1 MASSP
6 VLLTEL
12 ELDALT
18 ELVNLGVSNAAGSLR
33 DLVREEVVLSVPRV
47 LVVTREQALANLSE
61 REAKRLVAVRQ
72 DFEGDIRGRALLI
85 FPEAK
90 SMELVR
96 GIIGSDLSA
105 EDIMELEQEALAE
118 TGNIMLNSCLGTI
131 ANYFQRSLRISL
143 PEVIYG
149 EGDEFFGPAS
159 GGHANDRVV
168 FMYINFAIRHRD
180 IEGYI
185 AMLLDLPSLATLK
198 TLLAALI
205 ERTGG
210 DPVIAPPHGV

>member
-1 MASSP
+1 MDAPP
-6 VLLTEL
+6 VLLTDL

-18 ELVNLGVSNAAGSLR
+18 ELVNLGVSNAANSLR
-33 DLVREEVVLSVPRV
+33 DLVREEVVLSVPKV
-47 LVVTREQALANLSE
+47 VVVTREQALANLSE
-61 REAKRLVAVRQ
+61 RDAKRLVAVRQ
-72 DFEGDIRGRALLI
+72 DFDGDIRGRALLI

-118 TGNIMLNSCLGTI
+118 TGNVMLNSCLGTI
-131 ANYFQRSLRISL
+131 ANQFERSLRISL

-149 EGDEFFGPAS
+149 EGDEFFGSKS
-159 GGHANDRVV
+159 GGSENDRVV
-168 FMYINFAIRHRD
+168 FMFINFAIRQRD
-180 IEGYI
+180 IQGYI

-205 ERTGG
+205 ERTAGV
-210 DPVIAPPHGV
+210 PIIAPPHGV